1 MARIFISL
9 WAALALMTGSAVAQD
24 RGVYDIYLGAV
35 PVGIFAFSGVE
46 ARGQYSLAGQL
57 RTTGLVGALT
67 QVRYEAKAQGR
78 ISGGRFRPIA
88 YDEVARIGERETTLS
103 ITYRGGVP
111 DAPVFDPP
119 RISDRPTVNPAE
131 QGDTLDVLT
140 GFYALLR
147 DLPEDEVCRF
157 RSLFYDGARR
167 TSIALRP
174 LRRSETEAVCA
185 AEYRRLGG
193 FTEAELRVRE
203 TFDFQLF
210 YEVTAEGDWRVQ
222 QADVETVYGVVRLE
236 RRAP

>member
-1 MARIFISL
+1 MTRVFIWL
-9 WAALALMTGSAVAQD
+9 WATLAVIAGSAAAQD
-24 RGVYDIYLGAV
+24 RGVYDIFLGAV
-35 PVGIFAFSGVE
+35 PVGLFAFSGVE

-67 QVRYEAKAQGR
+67 QVRYDAKARGQ
-78 ISGGRFRPIA
+78 IVGGRFRPMA
-88 YDEVARIGERETTLS
+88 YDEVARIGARKTTLS

-119 RISDRPTVNPAE
+119 RVSNRPTVDPGD

-157 RSLFYDGARR
+157 RSLIYDGARR

-174 LRRSETEAVCA
+174 LRKSETEAVCA

-210 YEVTAEGDWRVQ
+210 YEVTAAGDWRVQ

-236 RRAP
+236 RRDR